1 MRHRNQTT
9 LLKADEVDWI
19 EADGNYVLLH
29 AGTRAHTIRMTMTEI
44 DRRLDSAMFVRIHR
58 GIIVRV
64 DQIAAIEPA
73 WPGDYTATLK
83 DGTTLKVTR
92 TYRSRLLPRHEAAS
106 VGK

>member
-1 MRHRNQTT
+1 
-9 LLKADEVDWI
+9 
-19 EADGNYVLLH
+19 
-29 AGTRAHTIRMTMTEI
+29 MTEI

-73 WPGDYTATLK
+73 WHGDYTATLK